1 MPTLDDTP
9 ILQTLGELKGHD
21 SFIVSD
27 KDGGGSSL
35 IKRVPS
41 ALVTMGFSHGWLF
54 NYNNSQLAAA
64 DNANAQNFD
73 LYTFDANDRVDRAML
88 VCTKA
93 FTGQSL
99 SAAVVRV
106 GVEDQ
111 SVQGYIADT
120 SVTAV
125 GFAENSGA
133 LIDTEVDTIGTYDD
147 PTNADTLRITFNPD
161 AANATLTAG
170 QFVVLVNIVNP
181 THFED
186 CLDPC
191 EIAKS

>member
-27 KDGGGSSL
+27 KDGGGSAL

-88 VCTKA
+88 
-93 FTGQSL
+93 
-99 SAAVVRV
+99 
-106 GVEDQ
+106 
-111 SVQGYIADT
+111 I
-120 SVTAV
+120 
-125 GFAENSGA
+125 
-133 LIDTEVDTIGTYDD
+133 
-147 PTNADTLRITFNPD
+147 
-161 AANATLTAG
+161 
-170 QFVVLVNIVNP
+170 
-181 THFED
+181 
-186 CLDPC
+186 
-191 EIAKS
+191 

>member
-133 LIDTEVDTIGTYDD
+133 LIDLEVDTVGTYDD
-147 PTNADTLRITFNPD
+147 PTDADKLRVTFNPTD
-161 AANATLTAG
+161 CNNDDLTSG

-186 CLDPC
+186 CLDPQ
-191 EIAKS
+191 

>member
-21 SFIVSD
+21 SLIVSD

-54 NYNNSQLAAA
+54 NYDNSQLAAA
-64 DNANAQNFD
+64 DNTDAQNFD

-88 VCTKA
+88 IVTKA
-93 FTGQSL
+93 FTGPSL
-99 SAAVVRV
+99 GTCVVRV

-120 SVTAV
+120 NVKAV

-133 LIDTEVDTIGTYDD
+133 LIDDEVDTIGTYDD
-147 PTNADTLRITFNPD
+147 PTDADTLRVTFNP
-161 AANATLTAG
+161 ATCKNKDLTAG

-186 CLDPC
+186 CLDPQ
-191 EIAKS
+191 

>member
-1 MPTLDDTP
+1 MTTLDDTP
-9 ILQTLGELKGHD
+9 TLQTLGELKGHD

-27 KDGGGSSL
+27 KDGSGSSL

-54 NYNNSQLAAA
+54 NY
-64 DNANAQNFD
+64 DNASIAATAGHGATDFD
-73 LYTFDANDRVDRAML
+73 VYTFDANDRVDRAML
-88 VCTKA
+88 ICTKA
-93 FTGQSL
+93 FTGSGL
-99 SAAVVRV
+99 SAATVRV

-111 SVQGYIADT
+111 NTQGYIADT
-120 SVTAV
+120 SVFAV

>member
-9 ILQTLGELKGHD
+9 TLQTLGGLKGND
-21 SFIVSD
+21 SLIVSD

-54 NYNNSQLAAA
+54 NY
-64 DNANAQNFD
+64 DNASIAATAGHGATDFD
-73 LYTFDANDRVDRAML
+73 VYTFDANDRVDRAML
-88 VCTKA
+88 ICTKA

-106 GVEDQ
+106 GVNDQ
-111 SVQGYIADT
+111 AVQGYIADT

-125 GFAENSGA
+125 GFAENSGSA
-133 LIDTEVDTIGTYDD
+133 IDAEVDTVGTYDD
-147 PTNADTLRITFNPD
+147 PTDADTLRVTFNPTGCNND
-161 AANATLTAG
+161 DLTAG

-186 CLDPC
+186 CLDPQ
-191 EIAKS
+191 

>member
-21 SFIVSD
+21 SLIVSD

-41 ALVTMGFSHGWLF
+41 ALVTMGFSHGFLF
-54 NYNNSQLAAA
+54 NFDNSQLAAA
-64 DNANAQNFD
+64 DNTDAQSFD
-73 LYTFDANDRVDRAML
+73 VYTFDANDRVDRAML
-88 VCTKA
+88 ICTKA
-93 FTGQSL
+93 FTGPSL
-99 SAAVVRV
+99 GATVVRV
-106 GVEDQ
+106 GVNDQ
-111 SVQGYIADT
+111 AVQGYIADT

-125 GFAENSGA
+125 GFAENSGS
-133 LIDTEVDTIGTYDD
+133 LIDTEVDTVGTYDD
-147 PTNADTLRITFNPD
+147 PTDGDTLRITFNP
-161 AANATLTAG
+161 ATCKNKDLTAG

-186 CLDPC
+186 CLDPQ
-191 EIAKS
+191 

>member
-9 ILQTLGELKGHD
+9 TLQTLGELKGHD

-27 KDGGGSSL
+27 KDGSGSSL

-54 NYNNSQLAAA
+54 NYNNSTLAAA
-64 DNANAQNFD
+64 DNENAQNFD

-133 LIDTEVDTIGTYDD
+133 LIDLEVDTVGTYDD
-147 PTNADTLRITFNPD
+147 PTDADTLRVTFNPTGCNND
-161 AANATLTAG
+161 DLTAG

-181 THFED
+181 THFEY
-186 CLDPC
+186 CLDPQ
-191 EIAKS
+191 

>member
-21 SFIVSD
+21 SFLVSD

-54 NYNNSQLAAA
+54 NYDNSQLAAA
-64 DNANAQNFD
+64 DNADAQNFD
-73 LYTFDANDRVDRAML
+73 LYTFDANDRVDRAL
-88 VCTKA
+88 LICTKA
-93 FTGQSL
+93 FTGNSL

-106 GVEDQ
+106 GVNDQ

-133 LIDTEVDTIGTYDD
+133 LIDTEVDTVGTYDD
-147 PTNADTLRITFNPD
+147 PTDADTLRVTFNPTGCNND
-161 AANATLTAG
+161 DLTAG

-186 CLDPC
+186 CLDPQ
-191 EIAKS
+191 

>member
-133 LIDTEVDTIGTYDD
+133 LIDTEVDTVGTYDD
-147 PTNADTLRITFNPD
+147 PTDADKLRVTFNPTD
-161 AANATLTAG
+161 CNNDDLTSG

-186 CLDPC
+186 CLDPQ
-191 EIAKS
+191 

>member
-9 ILQTLGELKGHD
+9 TLQTHGELKGHD

-54 NYNNSQLAAA
+54 NYDNTTLAAA
-64 DNANAQNFD
+64 DNADAQNFD
-73 LYTFDANDRVDRAML
+73 VYTFDANDRVDRAML
-88 VCTKA
+88 ICTKA
-93 FTGQSL
+93 FTGGSL

-111 SVQGYIADT
+111 NTQGYIADT
-120 SVTAV
+120 SVFAV

-133 LIDTEVDTIGTYDD
+133 LIDSEVDVVGAYDD
-147 PTNADTLRITFNPD
+147 PTDADTLRITFNPTGCNND
-161 AANATLTAG
+161 DLTAG

-186 CLDPC
+186 CLDPQ
-191 EIAKS
+191 

>member
-9 ILQTLGELKGHD
+9 TLPTLGGLKGND
-21 SFIVSD
+21 SLIVSD
-27 KDGGGSSL
+27 KDGTGSSL

-54 NYNNSQLAAA
+54 NYDNATLAAN
-64 DNANAQNFD
+64 DNADAQDFD
-73 LYTFDANDRVDRAML
+73 VYTFDANDRVDRAML
-88 VCTKA
+88 ICTKA
-93 FTGQSL
+93 FTGESL

-111 SVQGYIADT
+111 NTQGYIEDT
-120 SVTAV
+120 SVTAI
-125 GFAENSGA
+125 GFGENSGA
-133 LIDTEVDTIGTYDD
+133 LIDTEVDVVGAYDD
-147 PTNADTLRITFNPD
+147 PTDADTLRITFNPTGCNND
-161 AANATLTAG
+161 DLTAG

-186 CLDPC
+186 CLDPQ
-191 EIAKS
+191 

>member
-133 LIDTEVDTIGTYDD
+133 LIDLEVDTVGTYDD
-147 PTNADTLRITFNPD
+147 PTDADTLRVTFNPTGCNND
-161 AANATLTAG
+161 DLTSG

-186 CLDPC
+186 CLDPQ
-191 EIAKS
+191 

>member
-9 ILQTLGELKGHD
+9 TLQTLGGLKGHD

-54 NYNNSQLAAA
+54 NYDNATLAAA

-73 LYTFDANDRVDRAML
+73 VYTFDANDRVDRAML
-88 VCTKA
+88 ICTKA
-93 FTGQSL
+93 FTGTDL

-133 LIDTEVDTIGTYDD
+133 LIDTEADTVGSYDD
-147 PTNADTLRITFNPD
+147 PTDADTLRITFNPTGCNND
-161 AANATLTAG
+161 DLTAG

-186 CLDPC
+186 CLDPQ
-191 EIAKS
+191 

>member
-27 KDGGGSSL
+27 KNGGGSSL

-88 VCTKA
+88 VCSKA

-133 LIDTEVDTIGTYDD
+133 LIDLEVDTVGTYDD
-147 PTNADTLRITFNPD
+147 PTDADTLRVTFNPTGCNND
-161 AANATLTAG
+161 DLTSG

-186 CLDPC
+186 CLDPQ
-191 EIAKS
+191 

>member
-21 SFIVSD
+21 SLIVSD
-27 KDGGGSSL
+27 KDGTGGSK
-35 IKRVPS
+35 IRRVPS

-54 NYNNSQLAAA
+54 NY
-64 DNANAQNFD
+64 DNANIAATSGSDATNFD
-73 LYTFDANDRVDRAML
+73 VYTFDANDRVDRAML
-88 VCTKA
+88 ICTKA
-93 FTGQSL
+93 FTGTGL
-99 SAAVVRV
+99 GAAVVRV
-106 GVEDQ
+106 GVNDE

-120 SVTAV
+120 SVFAI
-125 GFAENSGA
+125 GFAENSGSD
-133 LIDTEVDTIGTYDD
+133 IDNEVDTVGTYHD
-147 PTNADTLRITFNPD
+147 PTDADTLRITFNPD

-186 CLDPC
+186 CLDPQ
-191 EIAKS
+191 

>member
-9 ILQTLGELKGHD
+9 ILQTLGGLKGND

-54 NYNNSQLAAA
+54 NY
-64 DNANAQNFD
+64 DNANIAATSGSDATNFD
-73 LYTFDANDRVDRAML
+73 VYTFDANDRVDRAML
-88 VCTKA
+88 ICTKA
-93 FTGQSL
+93 FTGTGL
-99 SAAVVRV
+99 GAAVVRV
-106 GVEDQ
+106 GASGV
-111 SVQGYIADT
+111 VQGYIADT
-120 SVTAV
+120 SVFAV
-125 GFAENSGA
+125 GFAENSGSA
-133 LIDTEVDTIGTYDD
+133 IDDEVDTVGAYDD
-147 PTNADTLRITFNPD
+147 PTDANTLRITFNPD

-186 CLDPC
+186 CLDPQ
-191 EIAKS
+191 

>member
-9 ILQTLGELKGHD
+9 TLQTLGELKGHD

-27 KDGGGSSL
+27 KDGSGSSL

-88 VCTKA
+88 ICTKA
-93 FTGQSL
+93 FTGPSL

-133 LIDTEVDTIGTYDD
+133 LIDLEVDTVGTYDD
-147 PTNADTLRITFNPD
+147 PTDADTLRVTFNPTGCNND
-161 AANATLTAG
+161 DLTSG

-186 CLDPC
+186 CLDPQ
-191 EIAKS
+191 

>member
-133 LIDTEVDTIGTYDD
+133 LIDLEVDTVGTYDD
-147 PTNADTLRITFNPD
+147 PTDADTLRVTFNPTGCNND
-161 AANATLTAG
+161 DLTSG

-186 CLDPC
+186 CLDPL
-191 EIAKS
+191 

>member
-88 VCTKA
+88 ICTKA
-93 FTGQSL
+93 FTGPSL

-133 LIDTEVDTIGTYDD
+133 LIDLEVDTVGTYDD
-147 PTNADTLRITFNPD
+147 PTDADTLRVTFNPTGCNND
-161 AANATLTAG
+161 DLTSG

-186 CLDPC
+186 CLDPQ
-191 EIAKS
+191 

>member
-73 LYTFDANDRVDRAML
+73 LYTLDAHDRVDRAMP

-133 LIDTEVDTIGTYDD
+133 LIDLEVDTVGTYDD
-147 PTNADTLRITFNPD
+147 PTDADTLRVTFNPTGCNND
-161 AANATLTAG
+161 DLTSG

-186 CLDPC
+186 CLDPQ
-191 EIAKS
+191 

>member
-9 ILQTLGELKGHD
+9 TLQTLGGLKGND
-21 SFIVSD
+21 SFIISD
-27 KDGGGSSL
+27 KDGSGSSL

-54 NYNNSQLAAA
+54 NFDNSKIAAA
-64 DNANAQNFD
+64 ANEDAQDFD
-73 LYTFDANDRVDRAML
+73 VYTFDANDRVDRAML
-88 VCTKA
+88 ICTKA
-93 FTGQSL
+93 FTGTDL
-99 SAAVVRV
+99 SGANVRV

-111 SVQGYIADT
+111 AVQGYIADT

-125 GFAENSGA
+125 GFAENSGTA
-133 LIDTEVDTIGTYDD
+133 IDSEVDTVGTYDD
-147 PTNADTLRITFNPD
+147 PTDADTLRITFNP
-161 AANATLTAG
+161 ATCKNKDLTAG

-186 CLDPC
+186 CLDPQ
-191 EIAKS
+191 

>member
-9 ILQTLGELKGHD
+9 ILQTLGGLKGND

-54 NYNNSQLAAA
+54 NFDNSQLAAA
-64 DNANAQNFD
+64 DNADAQDFD

-93 FTGQSL
+93 FTGNSL

-106 GVEDQ
+106 GVNDQ
-111 SVQGYIADT
+111 AVQGYIADT
-120 SVTAV
+120 SVVAV
-125 GFAENSGA
+125 GFAENSGTA
-133 LIDTEVDTIGTYDD
+133 IDLEVDTVGTYDD
-147 PTNADTLRITFNPD
+147 PTDADTLRVTFNPTGCNND
-161 AANATLTAG
+161 DLTAG

-186 CLDPC
+186 CLDPQ
-191 EIAKS
+191 

>member
-9 ILQTLGELKGHD
+9 TLQTLGELKGHD

-41 ALVTMGFSHGWLF
+41 ALVTMGFSHGFLF
-54 NYNNSQLAAA
+54 NFDNSQLAAA
-64 DNANAQNFD
+64 DNTDAQTFN
-73 LYTFDANDRVDRAML
+73 LYTFDANDRVDRAIMI
-88 VCTKA
+88 CTKA
-93 FTGQSL
+93 FTGPSL
-99 SAAVVRV
+99 ATAVVSV
-106 GVEDQ
+106 GVNDQ
-111 SVQGYIADT
+111 NVQGYVANT
-120 SVTAV
+120 NVKAV

-133 LIDTEVDTIGTYDD
+133 LIDEEADVRGGYDD
-147 PTNADTLRITFNPD
+147 PTDADKLSVTFTPGTCKNKD
-161 AANATLTAG
+161 LTAG

-186 CLDPC
+186 CLDPQ
-191 EIAKS
+191 